1 MKRRLKYSLKTDKEA
16 KIILSYVPATFV
28 LFITG
33 LAFGFFF
40 ITPTLLNVLLSLGEN
55 LFNVQLTANNYLTFV
70 LHTSLPLGVIFELPV
85 IAAFLTSL
93 HIITPK
99 FLIKLN
105 HFYFIIQQ
113 TKTQSTTQSA

>member
-1 MKRRLKYSLKTDKEA
+1 MLTSSFNQKLVVLGPDDILGIYLTIAGICAFSVTLPFASYQIWAFVRPALEDKEA

-55 LFNVQLTANNYLTFV
+55 LFNVQLTANN
-70 LHTSLPLGVIFELPV
+70 
-85 IAAFLTSL
+85 
-93 HIITPK
+93 
-99 FLIKLN
+99 
-105 HFYFIIQQ
+105 
-113 TKTQSTTQSA
+113 